1 MGRQLL
7 LESGLSNKPKL
18 VMNQLISFCMK
29 MTGARLD
36 QSRLLLP
43 FGMVLLCLSHPLS
56 SRNGADVALHLRI
69 VLRIVWEQRRLASFV
84 PLIGV

>member
-7 LESGLSNKPKL
+7 LESCLSNKPKL

-36 QSRLLLP
+36 QSSLLLP
-43 FGMVLLCLSHPLS
+43 FGMVLLCSSQPLS
-56 SRNGADVALHLRI
+56 SRNGADVDFHLRI
-69 VLRIVWEQRRLASFV
+69 VLRIVREQQRLASFV
-84 PLIGV
+84 PLTSV